1 MELIDRNKMIDG
13 IGFPREIFGKAS
25 EEVVFVEL

>member
-1 MELIDRNKMIDG
+1 MELIDRNKRVDG
-13 IGFPREIFGKAS
+13 RGFPRDIFGKAS